1 MVGAILALAQNR
13 ITQKDFYEMLT
24 IPSLNSWSSHAIV
37 PSPCGLYLCNVEYDP
52 VELQRS
58 IDEKLKEIKS
68 NFENEFS
75 ERFTR
80 KEE

>member
-13 ITQKDFYEMLT
+13 ITHKDFYEMLT

-37 PSPCGLYLCNVEYDP
+37 PSPFGLYLCNVEYDSA
-52 VELQRS
+52 ELQS
-58 IDEKLKEIKS
+58 AINEKLKEIEN
-68 NFENEFS
+68 NFENEFF